1 MELGNRFLPIAAL
14 VLLVAV
20 HPLASAQDSTG
31 RTELRRADLSG
42 APNME
47 VILSITELKPGDM
60 LSEHFHHGIEAGY
73 IVEGGTVEQA
83 GKPPITF
90 TSGSPIM
97 NLRDVLHGGYKVIG
111 DKTIKLVTVH
121 IVDKGKPLY
130 DSTKKQ

>member
-1 MELGNRFLPIAAL
+1 MEIKNSVLPIVAMA
-14 VLLVAV
+14 LLVVA
-20 HPLASAQDSTG
+20 HPVAFAQDSAG

-47 VILSITELKPGDM
+47 VILSITELKPGDVIG
-60 LSEHFHHGIEAGY
+60 EHFHHGIEAGY
-73 IVEGGTVEQA
+73 IVEGGTVEQV

-90 TSGSPIM
+90 ASGSPIM

-130 DSTKKQ
+130 DPGKK

>member
-1 MELGNRFLPIAAL
+1 MGIKNRSLSIATMA
-14 VLLVAV
+14 LLVAAQSV
-20 HPLASAQDSTG
+20 AFAQDSTG

-47 VILSITELKPGDM
+47 VILSITELKPGDVI
-60 LSEHFHHGIEAGY
+60 SEHFHHGIEAGY
-73 IVEGGTVEQA
+73 ILEGGTVEQV

-111 DKTIKLVTVH
+111 DKTLKLVTVH

-130 DSTKKQ
+130 DSAKKQ